1 MLQKNKKL
9 SKIICGM
16 PLLLLSACGGFSSG
30 ESGGLVN
37 SKYGADQIV
46 EVKTSPENMEAST
59 HCLLENSKG
68 AWDIQNTPE
77 HVDVKSAKG
86 ALYVTC
92 KGAMGFHGRVRVT
105 SDVKVIGLLDEIVF
119 GSSMWKY
126 PDVVTVPM
134 IRDESHDV
142 TYAPSIPPNKVEVE
156 TIPTQLNSSVTSL
169 RTHKKIH
176 HVHHKKD
183 NC

>member
-1 MLQKNKKL
+1 MSKKNL

-30 ESGGLVN
+30 ESGGLIS

-46 EVKTSPENMEAST
+46 EVRTSPENTEASI
-59 HCLLENSKG
+59 HCLLENNKG
-68 AWDIQNTPE
+68 SWDIQNAPE

-92 KGAMGFHGRVRVT
+92 KGAMGYNGRVRVT
-105 SDVKVIGLLDEIVF
+105 SDVKVIGLLDEVVF

-126 PDVVTVPM
+126 PDVITVPLT
-134 IRDESHDV
+134 RDTSHDV
-142 TYAPSIPPNKVEVE
+142 TDAIAIPPHKVETE
-156 TIPTQLNSSVTSL
+156 TIPTQLNSSVSSL
-169 RTHKKIH
+169 KTHKRIH
-176 HVHHKKD
+176 HIHPKKD